1 MNDIKIPLVL
11 VGFVCNSLGRAVYK
25 LPSFFMRKILGRK
38 TFFYFPSFSLKFKLI
53 MMFLKKHLPF
63 FLFLFASFPAFTQT
77 LTVEIKNLKSQL
89 DGTVYLMVVDKNDKP
104 LRQVTRPVSEKN
116 NIFIFKDL
124 ATPVCAVRVFHDK
137 NNNGKMDTGFFGQPV
152 EGWGVSNDARGFM
165 SAPPFNK
172 MLLTVSGETKTAIRL
187 DY

>member
-1 MNDIKIPLVL
+1 MSIK
-11 VGFVCNSLGRAVYK
+11 K
-25 LPSFFMRKILGRK
+25 L
-38 TFFYFPSFSLKFKLI
+38 FSI
-53 MMFLKKHLPF
+53 
-63 FLFLFASFPAFTQT
+63 FLFLSVSFSAFTQT
-77 LTVEIKNLKSQL
+77 LTVEITNLNFKL
-89 DGTVYLMVVDKNDKP
+89 GGTVYLMVVDKNDKP
-104 LRQVTRPVSEKN
+104 LRQATRPISEKN

-124 ATPVCAVRVFHDK
+124 ASTVCAVRVFHDK

-165 SAPPFNK
+165 SAPPFKK

>member
-1 MNDIKIPLVL
+1 M
-11 VGFVCNSLGRAVYK
+11 
-25 LPSFFMRKILGRK
+25 
-38 TFFYFPSFSLKFKLI
+38 
-53 MMFLKKHLPF
+53 
-63 FLFLFASFPAFTQT
+63 
-77 LTVEIKNLKSQL
+77 
-89 DGTVYLMVVDKNDKP
+89 MVVDKNDKP
-104 LRQVTRPVSEKN
+104 LRQVTRPVAEKN

-124 ATPVCAVRVFHDK
+124 SATVCAVRVFHDK

-172 MLLTVSGETKTAIRL
+172 MLLTLSSETKTALRL

>member
-1 MNDIKIPLVL
+1 MCVKKYL
-11 VGFVCNSLGRAVYK
+11 
-25 LPSFFMRKILGRK
+25 FF
-38 TFFYFPSFSLKFKLI
+38 
-53 MMFLKKHLPF
+53 F
-63 FLFLFASFPAFTQT
+63 FLLLSFPVFTQT
-77 LTVEIKNLKSQL
+77 LTVEIKNINAQL
-89 DGTVYLMVVDKNDKP
+89 GGAIYIMVVDKNDKP
-104 LRQVTRPVSEKN
+104 LQRLKRPVAEKN

-124 ATPVCAVRVFHDK
+124 ATSICAVRVFHDA
-137 NNNGKMDTGFFGQPV
+137 NNNGKIDKGFFGQPI

>member
-1 MNDIKIPLVL
+1 MCVKKYL
-11 VGFVCNSLGRAVYK
+11 
-25 LPSFFMRKILGRK
+25 FF
-38 TFFYFPSFSLKFKLI
+38 
-53 MMFLKKHLPF
+53 F
-63 FLFLFASFPAFTQT
+63 FLLLSFPVFTQT
-77 LTVEIKNLKSQL
+77 LTVEIKNINTQL
-89 DGTVYLMVVDKNDKP
+89 GGAIYIMVVDKNDKP
-104 LRQVTRPVSEKN
+104 LQRLKRPVAEKN

-124 ATPVCAVRVFHDK
+124 ATSICAVRVFHDA
-137 NNNGKMDTGFFGQPV
+137 NNNGKIDKGFFGQPI